1 MPSRFASVRVRTTL
15 VATSA
20 VGVAMILGAWAL
32 VAILQR
38 SLIEGV
44 QSTLELRSADVVALA
59 RLGTLGDHPSL
70 PGQPNALVQVID
82 PSGRVAAASA
92 ALGDRPPIGPFR
104 PPNSGLIAWSERLTS
119 DDEMYRI
126 VGIST
131 TTSTQP
137 VTIYAAASLEAAS
150 DSVTRVKVALAIGL
164 PLLLSLVA
172 ATCWWIVGRALRP
185 VEAIRTQVA
194 EIGSGGVDRRVPEP
208 PVEDEIGRLART
220 MNAMLD
226 RLQAAS
232 DRERRFVADASHELR
247 SPIASLRTQIEVQQ
261 RYSDSNGEQE
271 DVLSSQLAE
280 INRMERLVRDL
291 LVLARADER
300 KMAARLRLVRLHDVE
315 LEEVADLAGPERP
328 RVDVTGVNPVT
339 ILGDPEGLGR
349 VVRNMLENALRHARN
364 SVVVSVRMKGDDV
377 ELRVANDGPEIPAEA
392 SERIFERFTRLDE
405 GRAHDEG
412 GAGLGLAIVRE
423 IVLAHGGRI
432 RVDDGGPGACFVIS
446 LPARGPVSRSE
457 AGVSN

>member
-1 MPSRFASVRVRTTL
+1 MPRRLATVRVRTTV
-15 VATSA
+15 VATAA
-20 VGVAMILGAWAL
+20 VGVALILGAWAL
-32 VAILQR
+32 VAILER

-44 QSTLELRSADVVALA
+44 QSTLELRSADVAALA
-59 RLGTLGDHPSL
+59 RLGTLGENLSL
-70 PGQPNALVQVID
+70 PGQSSALVQVID

-126 VGIST
+126 VGVST
-131 TTSTQP
+131 TTPTQP
-137 VTIYAAASLEAAS
+137 VTIYTAASLEAAS
-150 DSVTRVKVALAIGL
+150 DSVTRVKVALATGL
-164 PLLLSLVA
+164 PLLLSVVA

-185 VEAIRTQVA
+185 VEAIRAQVA
-194 EIGSGGVDRRVPEP
+194 EIGSGGVDVRVPEP

-261 RYSDSNGEQE
+261 RYSASNGDEE
-271 DVLSSQLAE
+271 EVLTSQLAE
-280 INRMERLVRDL
+280 VNRMERLVRDL

-300 KMAARLRLVRLHDVE
+300 KMAARMRPVRLQDLV
-315 LEEVADLAGPERP
+315 LEEVAGLAAPGHPE
-328 RVDVTGVNPVT
+328 VDVTGVNAVT
-339 ILGDPEGLGR
+339 ILGDPAGLGR
-349 VVRNMLENALRHARN
+349 VVRNVLENALRHAR
-364 SVVVSVRMKGDDV
+364 STVVVTVRTDGDDV
-377 ELRVANDGPEIPAEA
+377 ELRVANDGPEIPAHA
-392 SERIFERFTRLDE
+392 RERIFERFTRLDQ
-405 GRAHDEG
+405 GRSRGEG

-432 RVDDGGPGACFVIS
+432 RVDEGGPGACFVIC
-446 LPARGPVSRSE
+446 LPARGPRSRSE
-457 AGVSN
+457 ADANS